1 MAGKG
6 GKTEGAGRKPK
17 ADEEKVN
24 TIFTNALKTFY
35 KVDTDED
42 AKQNLVHTLLE
53 SQRGQIFVAEHLFGK
68 PKETIDQTIN
78 VNQID
83 IKDLFNFDNTKR
95 KI

>member
-78 VNQID
+78 VNQTD

>member
-78 VNQID
+78 VNQTD

-95 KI
+95 EI

>member
-17 ADEEKVN
+17 ADEQKVN

-35 KVDTDED
+35 NVETDEE
-42 AKQNLVHTLLE
+42 AKQHLVHTLLT
-53 SQRGQIFVAEHLFGK
+53 SQRGQIFVSEHLFGK

-78 VNQID
+78 VNQTD